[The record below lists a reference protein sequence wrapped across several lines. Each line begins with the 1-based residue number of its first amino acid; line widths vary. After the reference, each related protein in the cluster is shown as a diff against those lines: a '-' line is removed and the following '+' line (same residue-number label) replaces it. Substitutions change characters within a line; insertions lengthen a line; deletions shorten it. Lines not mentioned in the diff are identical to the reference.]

1 MDEDRNTFL
10 DEKEIKQ
17 WAADLGLQWS
27 YTEVIK
33 IHSIKKITTL
43 TRREKLSRQRILTQ
57 MGSLVYWVS
66 HSDSTEIFNP
76 VSCLFVLRVED
87 FDGGN

>member
-1 MDEDRNTFL
+1 MSRKVFSEREISRLFIVLDEDRNTFL

-33 IHSIKKITTL
+33 IHSIKKNYHIDKA
-43 TRREKLSRQRILTQ
+43 REIIKTADFDTNGKLSLL
-57 MGSLVYWVS
+57 GESFK
-66 HSDSTEIFNP
+66 FNRD
-76 VSCLFVLRVED
+76 L
-87 FDGGN
+87 

>member
-1 MDEDRNTFL
+1 MSRKVFSEREISRLFIVLDEDRNTFL

-33 IHSIKKITTL
+33 IHSIKNK
-43 TRREKLSRQRILTQ
+43 
-57 MGSLVYWVS
+57 
-66 HSDSTEIFNP
+66 HH
-76 VSCLFVLRVED
+76 
-87 FDGGN
+87 

>member
-1 MDEDRNTFL
+1 MSRKVFSEREISRLFIVLDEDRNTFL

-33 IHSIKKITTL
+33 IHSIKNKQIVPKHAGTTTEPL
-43 TRREKLSRQRILTQ
+43 PI
-57 MGSLVYWVS
+57 SL
-66 HSDSTEIFNP
+66 EM
-76 VSCLFVLRVED
+76 
-87 FDGGN
+87 